1 MGFDVQNTILGK
13 YVYKENAI
21 IVCGCEDF
29 TDEDNILYEF
39 ENLVLSTNPNK
50 KIETDLED
58 IIEVIKENKTINT
71 EETISKFWDMFV
83 IDAIIGNTDRH
94 NGNWGFILNKKTN
107 IIKFSPIYDCGSCL
121 NPLLDDIE
129 IEKINETEIKYLATN
144 CYSCIKENNEKINYM
159 LYIKNIKN
167 NELNKAICR
176 MFKKIDINK
185 INVFI
190 DEIENMSII
199 RKNFYKK
206 LIEIRYKIIKDTYNK
221 LINI

>member
-1 MGFDVQNTILGK
+1 
-13 YVYKENAI
+13 
-21 IVCGCEDF
+21 
-29 TDEDNILYEF
+29 
-39 ENLVLSTNPNK
+39 
-50 KIETDLED
+50 
-58 IIEVIKENKTINT
+58 
-71 EETISKFWDMFV
+71 MFV
-83 IDAIIGNTDRH
+83 IDAIIGNTERH

-107 IIKFSPIYDCGSCL
+107 LIKFYPIYDCGSCL
-121 NPLLDDIE
+121 NPLLDDID
-129 IEKINETEIKYLATN
+129 IEKINETEIKNLAIN
-144 CYSCIKENNEKINYM
+144 CYSCIKENNKKINYM
-159 LYIKNIKN
+159 SYIKNIKN

-185 INVFI
+185 INTFI